1 MRRLLK
7 PGEQLI
13 VTTRRHSR
21 MLAWPAIVFVLVSG
35 AGAFAAGWLSRGHL
49 EQAVPWL
56 PPASRLWFALVP
68 ALLGVWIVLGYCLRE
83 LFVWRSVRYI
93 LTSRRVLRRERGL
106 TRTDREMPLGLVR
119 DVNVRQ
125 GFVQGMFRS
134 GTIILSSG
142 GSVQLTLADV
152 PEARRFREFILE
164 AIEDLPE
171 DEWSQDEMGPGDE
184 ITDFSDAS
192 LPWELRED

>member
-1 MRRLLK
+1 MRRILT

-13 VTTRRHSR
+13 VTTRRHGR
-21 MLAWPAIVFVLVSG
+21 MLVPPAAVLVLASG
-35 AGAFAAGWLSRGHL
+35 LGAFAAGWLSRGHL
-49 EQAVPWL
+49 EQAVTWLPSGVRPWL
-56 PPASRLWFALVP
+56 ALVP
-68 ALLGVWIVLGYCLRE
+68 VALAVWVILGYCLRE
-83 LFVWRSVRYI
+83 LVAWRSVSYV

-106 TRTDREMPLGLVR
+106 TRRDREMPLSLVR

-125 GFVQGMFRS
+125 GFMQGMLRS

-142 GSVQLTLADV
+142 QSAQLTLADV
-152 PEARRFREFILE
+152 PEARRFSEFVLD
-164 AIEDLPE
+164 AIEELPSDDWE
-171 DEWSQDEMGPGDE
+171 ADRGDE